1 MPCLDGPT
9 GERLIHGVWRQQQC
23 AEPGTKPDE
32 RAFMATHDEPMGP
45 PMAAGPRNKRR
56 SALGRLIRYRLHIP
70 MLRSAHP
77 PEHTARGVMMGLIW
91 AFVPLFGIQMGGVL
105 VTWMIASRFVGW
117 QFALIP
123 AIAFTWVTNIL
134 TIVPVYYVY
143 YITGQVMLGHWSDIA
158 GYEAFAAL
166 FASSAPTGA
175 GFFEAVW
182 AWIET
187 LLTYWGLPI
196 VLGSIPWTIAIA
208 AAGYKSSLN
217 LVRAYRRRRAERM
230 ARRDRESG
238 EEASGS

>member
-1 MPCLDGPT
+1 
-9 GERLIHGVWRQQQC
+9 
-23 AEPGTKPDE
+23 
-32 RAFMATHDEPMGP
+32 MATHDEPMGA
-45 PMAAGPRNKRR
+45 PMAASPRNKRR

-70 MLRSAHP
+70 MLRSTHP

-143 YITGQVMLGHWSDIA
+143 YITGQVMLGHWSDFA

-166 FASSAPTGA
+166 FANSAPAGA
-175 GFFEAVW
+175 GFFEAIW

-230 ARRDRESG
+230 ARRARESG

>member
-166 FASSAPTGA
+166 FASSAPAGA

-230 ARRDRESG
+230 ARRARESG

>member
-1 MPCLDGPT
+1 VT
-9 GERLIHGVWRQQQC
+9 VRR
-23 AEPGTKPDE
+23 PGTQPDE

-166 FASSAPTGA
+166 FASSAPAGA
-175 GFFEAVW
+175 GFFEAVR

-230 ARRDRESG
+230 ARRARESG